1 MTLTLERRRCSRT
14 NFSNIEIESRTT
26 GQIIGHSRDISPY
39 GIYVESK
46 KLLQPGTK
54 ILLEFRLPND
64 VAALKAYCEIKWMRD
79 SHNLEVAE
87 HSGMGIQF
95 KSMYDADRRKLEN
108 YLVES
113 SKRIDSDYY
122 TLADFI
128 NLPDAD
134 ILRKTIPFWE
144 FIEDSKIKGYYTY
157 GKSLL
162 SASQNRVSIFD
173 EITGK
178 EKEIIMMGSS
188 NYLGLQTHPK
198 VLEAANEAIKKY
210 GTGAV
215 GSPLHTGRYDIHKT
229 LEKKL
234 AQMKGCED
242 AMIFSSGYAA
252 NLGCI
257 SSLVMKRD
265 LAVIDRLSHAS
276 VIDGCAIS
284 RGSFR
289 TFRHSDMES
298 LRHVLENN
306 KQLYDGKLVIVD
318 GVYSSEG
325 DVAPLPDI
333 VDIAREYGARVM
345 VDDAHA
351 TGVLGNGG
359 GGTLDHFDM
368 KGKVDIVMGTLS
380 KTLGG
385 VGGFIASSKE
395 VINYLRHYARSAFFS
410 ASIPPSIAASVLA
423 AIQIME
429 SEPERRLTLWRN
441 INYMKDN
448 LKALGFNISDAQ
460 SALIPIIIGEELL
473 LRKISKRIYEEG
485 VYLAVF
491 PYPSV
496 PKGQAR
502 LRLSITGTH
511 TIKDLDETL
520 EILERVG
527 KEFGVLGLDNY
538 QGSSSAF
545 AA

>member
-1 MTLTLERRRCSRT
+1 MTLSLERRRCSRT
-14 NFSNIEIESRTT
+14 TFSDIKVASRTD
-26 GQIIGHSRDISPY
+26 GQFVGHVRDISPY
-39 GIYVESK
+39 GMFVESK
-46 KLLQPGTK
+46 KRLQPGTK
-54 ILLEFRLPND
+54 MLLEFRLPKD
-64 VAALKAYCEIKWMRD
+64 VKALVAYSEIKWMRD
-79 SHNLEVAE
+79 RQNLRLAE

-108 YLVES
+108 YIVES
-113 SKRIDSDYY
+113 FKRIDSDYY

-128 NLPDAD
+128 NLPDTD
-134 ILRKTIPFWE
+134 ILRKAIPFWE
-144 FIEDSKIKGYYTY
+144 FVEDIKIKGYYTY
-157 GKSLL
+157 GKPLL

-178 EKEIIMMGSS
+178 KREIIMMGSS

-257 SSLVMKRD
+257 SSLVKKRD

-298 LRHVLENN
+298 LRDVLENN
-306 KQLYDGKLVIVD
+306 NQKYDGKLVIVD

-325 DVAPLPDI
+325 DIAPLPDI

-359 GGTLDHFDM
+359 GGTLDHFGM

-410 ASIPPSIAASVLA
+410 ASIPPSIAASALA
-423 AIQIME
+423 AIRIME

-448 LKALGFNISDAQ
+448 LKALGFNISDPQ
-460 SALIPIIIGEELL
+460 SALIPIIIGDELL
-473 LRKISKRIYEEG
+473 LRKIGKRIYEEG

-496 PKGQAR
+496 PKGEER
-502 LRLSITGTH
+502 FRLSIMATH
-511 TIKDLDETL
+511 TDDDLNKTL
-520 EILERVG
+520 EVLLKVG
-527 KEFGVLGLDNY
+527 KEFGILN
-538 QGSSSAF
+538 QENIHKH
-545 AA
+545 